1 MGGVINYL
9 LITNCSKFDIVLC
22 LTASVIGAKIVR
34 LLEFRHEV
42 MVIAIESFQR
52 KLKNYRVDTE
62 MCWVLLE
69 FCNLTIRFKF

>member
-1 MGGVINYL
+1 MDGVINYL

-42 MVIAIESFQR
+42 IELIRKASGVNSRIPGLIQRCVGSYLSF
-52 KLKNYRVDTE
+52 VT
-62 MCWVLLE
+62 
-69 FCNLTIRFKF
+69 